1 MNSPLS
7 TSLVKRKLV
16 ADKIYFISLIVLVTG
31 MPLSLFLI
39 SISQFGLAA
48 SFLIGGDYLAKTK
61 RFFEDKVCLSLFAV
75 YALHIVGLFYT
86 TDYTYA
92 FNDLRIKA
100 PLFILPFI
108 IFTSASISNRQFLI
122 VLKFFVLACL
132 AGTFVSMYV
141 WLGFS
146 KKVITDIRQISIFIS
161 HIRFSLLIAI
171 SIFSCIYFIVKSD
184 KNPIVKGLHMA
195 LVLWFISFLFILE
208 SMTGLIVGGLAAV
221 AYLLQFLMQQK
232 KYAIT
237 TTFVIMAMAFL
248 AFSFNYFFK
257 EVKRLNTEE
266 LVDLTHLPQRTK
278 KGNLYQHEMFKAD
291 VENGHRIF
299 LFVAYDELKEE
310 WNKRSIIAFDSLDQ
324 KQQLLK
330 YTLIRYM
337 TSKGLHKDAE
347 GMSAMT
353 TEDIRNVERGI
364 GSVVQLTQTGLKGRI
379 NNTIWEINNYMLGGD
394 PSGHTL
400 AMRFEF
406 WKASLVVIKNNL
418 FFGVGTGDNKIELN
432 NYYASSQSALTKQ
445 WWLRSH
451 NQYLAIGVSFG
462 LLGLLIF
469 LFSLFYPIIALNKIH
484 DYLYFTFLV
493 MAILSFITEDTLE
506 SQAGITFFAFFNTFF
521 LFARKQD

>member
-1 MNSPLS
+1 MNSTLS
-7 TSLVKRKLV
+7 TSTVNRKQV
-16 ADKIYFISLIVLVTG
+16 ADKIYFVSLILLVVG

-39 SISQFGLAA
+39 SISQFGLVA
-48 SFLIGGDYLAKTK
+48 SFLIGGDYLSKTK
-61 RFFEDKVCLSLFAV
+61 RFFTDKVCLSLVAV
-75 YALHIVGLFYT
+75 YALHIVGLLYT
-86 TDYTYA
+86 MDYNYA

-100 PLFILPFI
+100 PLLILPFV
-108 IFTSASISNRQFLI
+108 IFTSSQLSSKQFLI

-132 AGTFVSMYV
+132 AGTVVSMYV

-146 KKVITDIRQISIFIS
+146 NKTITDTRQISIFIS

-171 SIFSCIYFIVKSD
+171 SIFTCVYFILKSD
-184 KNPIVKGLHMA
+184 KHIVIKGLHVA

-208 SMTGLIVGGLAAV
+208 SMTGLVVGGLAAV
-221 AYLLQFLMQQK
+221 AYLLQYLMQQK
-232 KYAIT
+232 KYALT
-237 TTFVIMAMAFL
+237 ASFVFMAMAFVG
-248 AFSFNYFFK
+248 FSFNYFFK

-364 GSVVQLTQTGLKGRI
+364 GSIIQLTQTGLKGRI
-379 NNTIWEINNYMLGGD
+379 NNTIWELNNYMQGGD

-400 AMRFEF
+400 TMRFEF
-406 WKASLVVIKNNL
+406 WKASLSVIKSNL
-418 FFGVGTGDNKIELN
+418 FFGVGTGDNKMELN
-432 NYYASSQSALTKQ
+432 NYYTNSHSVLSKQ

-462 LLGLLIF
+462 LFGLLIF
-469 LFSLFYPIIALNKIH
+469 LFSLAYPIITLSKIH
-484 DYLYFTFLV
+484 DYFYFTFLV
-493 MAILSFITEDTLE
+493 MAVLSFLTEDTLE
-506 SQAGITFFAFFNTFF
+506 SQAGVTFFAFFNTFF
-521 LFARKQD
+521 LFAKK